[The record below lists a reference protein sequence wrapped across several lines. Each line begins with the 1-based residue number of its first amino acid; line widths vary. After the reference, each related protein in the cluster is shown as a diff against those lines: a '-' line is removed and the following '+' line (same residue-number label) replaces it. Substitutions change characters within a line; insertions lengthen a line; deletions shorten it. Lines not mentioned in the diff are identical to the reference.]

1 VLHAIVTTY
10 GRTQVQGKYGIIE
23 KGATFGETA
32 ILFGN
37 TRSGATIVA
46 SRPSPTTGKVV
57 LCRLRDT
64 IFHGMIRN
72 DVIKGLQEHITKIR
86 VVIDFLSGV

>member
-1 VLHAIVTTY
+1 
-10 GRTQVQGKYGIIE
+10 VQGKYGVVE

-32 ILFGN
+32 ILFGS
-37 TRSGATIVA
+37 TRSSATIVA

-57 LCRLRDT
+57 LCRLRDA
-64 IFHGMIRN
+64 IFHEMISD
-72 DVIKGLQEHITKIR
+72 DVIKDLQEHITKIR